1 MQNLVIIIV
10 IGPCIG
16 FGPER
21 I

>member
-10 IGPCIG
+10 IGPCFG